1 MTCRL
6 LGNIEAQTD
15 NWSGQC
21 CSYSREVM
29 ASTGPGVQDAPRPE
43 HALGIGL
50 RDVRDNRRGNGV
62 KMACIEEFRPVSQLG
77 RVVAARSRTA
87 SPMSQEIDVSL
98 SGEIETVPI
107 PADERTRRCR

>member
-1 MTCRL
+1 VLQLFAR
-6 LGNIEAQTD
+6 GD
-15 NWSGQC
+15 GQ
-21 CSYSREVM
+21 YR
-29 ASTGPGVQDAPRPE
+29 TRRPGCATARARAGHWPARW
-43 HALGIGL
+43 
-50 RDVRDNRRGNGV
+50 RDNRRGNGV

-87 SPMSQEIDVSL
+87 SPISQEIDVSL